1 MVETNQGRR
10 MFISPAYAQAGDAGG
25 GGAIT
30 QLLVPIA
37 LMFAI
42 FYFLL
47 IRPQQKK
54 AKEHRAKLDAIKRGD
69 RVITGG
75 GIIGIVTKAV
85 TDEVTVEISEGVRV
99 SVTRATIGDVIPKV
113 KRSDAKQKI
122 EAKEEK
128 PKGLLQGLLG
138 GRK

>member
-1 MVETNQGRR
+1 

-25 GGAIT
+25 GDPIM

-54 AKEHRAKLDAIKRGD
+54 TKEHRAKLDAIKRGD

-99 SVTRATIGDVIPKV
+99 SVARATIGDVIPKV